1 MVVSKMQSVK
11 GVTRTLTCPSTSVFE
26 RLRSCWE
33 HRAGGRAVR
42 CAHVRRRTIEHWSI
56 LGLVTHPKWPALAW
70 LDDGRQ
76 RAGGAA
82 LDAMLFAT
90 SALAAFA
97 IA

>member
-1 MVVSKMQSVK
+1 
-11 GVTRTLTCPSTSVFE
+11 
-26 RLRSCWE
+26 
-33 HRAGGRAVR
+33 
-42 CAHVRRRTIEHWSI
+42 VRRRTIAHWSI
-56 LGLVTHPKWPALAW
+56 SGLVTHPKWPALAW
-70 LDDGRQ
+70 LDGGRQ